1 MKNYEIYQINE
12 ALGELK
18 QIAKKD
24 LAYVVYK
31 NLQKLSEEMEI
42 IEKMKYQPSEKY
54 LEYDG
59 KRNTVCISYA
69 DKDEVTKEP
78 LVVPGTQPGEPG
90 KYQIPESKQE
100 KFITELQSLQEE
112 YTDSLEDKKKQEQDF
127 IDFLNADSQLELLN
141 INKDILPEYITAD
154 FLMKISSILED

>member
-42 IEKMKYQPSEKY
+42 IEKMKYQPSEKF